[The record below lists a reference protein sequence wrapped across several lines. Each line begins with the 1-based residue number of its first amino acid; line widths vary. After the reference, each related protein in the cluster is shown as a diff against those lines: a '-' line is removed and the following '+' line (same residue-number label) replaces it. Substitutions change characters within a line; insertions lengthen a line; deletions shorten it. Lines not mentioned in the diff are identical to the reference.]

1 MINAFGGLGGFVGTY
16 VVGALGGGTSAVPYV
31 FLAAC
36 LLMAAVLMFVVRPPG
51 RAGQRAPGPHPP
63 ASQDSVTGGAGGP
76 ALSHA
81 CRALISG
88 PGFFLDL
95 GKARLLV
102 IRSPQPGGWFM

>member
-51 RAGQRAPGPHPP
+51 RAGQRAPGLIRQQARTPLP
-63 ASQDSVTGGAGGP
+63 AELAARRSAT
-76 ALSHA
+76 
-81 CRALISG
+81 RAE
-88 PGFFLDL
+88 
-95 GKARLLV
+95 R
-102 IRSPQPGGWFM
+102 